1 MATFPLI
8 KYPLIQLG
16 AIELTVL
23 AFSLYGKSQYLLKFR
38 PQLMS

>member
-1 MATFPLI
+1 MTTFPLI

-23 AFSLYGKSQYLLKFR
+23 AFSLHGKSQYLLKFR
-38 PQLMS
+38 PQLMP